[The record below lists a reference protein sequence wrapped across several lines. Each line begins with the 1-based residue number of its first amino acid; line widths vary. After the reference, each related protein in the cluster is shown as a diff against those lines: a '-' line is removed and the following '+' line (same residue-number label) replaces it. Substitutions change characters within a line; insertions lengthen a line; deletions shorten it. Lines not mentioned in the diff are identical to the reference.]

1 MLLYPIQALGPIGI
15 YGGLGGS
22 QYQVAHER
30 HTPICAPPWALAQM
44 HAQRRSTVAE
54 TLVCALANWTHLV
67 ALGCI
72 VCGPRGLKPANVAIS
87 GGACDDTG
95 ARDTRFRIFPDI
107 RPVPVGGRDVGPLDY
122 AI

>member
-1 MLLYPIQALGPIGI
+1 MLLYPIQALGPIAI
-15 YGGLGGS
+15 YGGLGRS

-30 HTPICAPPWALAQM
+30 HTPMYAPPWTLAQM
-44 HAQRRSTVAE
+44 RVQRRSTGAE
-54 TLVCALANWTHLV
+54 ALVCALANWTHLV
-67 ALGCI
+67 SLGCI
-72 VCGPRGLKPANVAIS
+72 ACVPGGPKPANVAIS